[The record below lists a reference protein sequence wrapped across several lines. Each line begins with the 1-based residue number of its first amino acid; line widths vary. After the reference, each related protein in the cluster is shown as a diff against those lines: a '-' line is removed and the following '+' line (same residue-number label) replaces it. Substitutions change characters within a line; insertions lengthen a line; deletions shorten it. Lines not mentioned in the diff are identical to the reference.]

1 MSGLSKR
8 DDGGQTTFQ
17 CRQEQRRCRGA
28 CNLLAWMVEVDGI
41 PMDARALP
49 REIQEEAFR
58 LGLIPF
64 LPEVDESGG

>member
-1 MSGLSKR
+1 
-8 DDGGQTTFQ
+8 
-17 CRQEQRRCRGA
+17 
-28 CNLLAWMVEVDGI
+28 MVEVDGI

-64 LPEVDESGG
+64 LPEDDESGG